1 MNKKTT
7 KNSNRKSKKTKNRQ
21 ENAIIVGIFLL
32 FILVVAYLFYFMSI
46 KPSNENAVAI
56 VNGNKITRGELDWWY
71 GASVLPEARAVITK
85 QDFLIVSLIP
95 QEILMQK
102 AKKEGIAV
110 TKDEVE
116 KLIGRPIINEEML
129 ALGKT
134 LRAKTNEKAKIECE
148 LEAKLAKIELEKQH
162 QLKEL
167 DETMFEANQK
177 ARPREIMKRL
187 VLGLFALILIT
198 FVAEM
203 FGVKGG
209 LITLGLFAVLFY
221 AFKN

>member
-1 MNKKTT
+1 MEN
-7 KNSNRKSKKTKNRQ
+7 KNSEAVELNELHLQQVMGRVAKGEGS
-21 ENAIIVGIFLL
+21 VDDD
-32 FILVVAYLFYFMSI
+32 ILI
-46 KPSNENAVAI
+46 K
-56 VNGNKITRGELDWWY
+56 
-71 GASVLPEARAVITK
+71 
-85 QDFLIVSLIP
+85 
-95 QEILMQK
+95 
-102 AKKEGIAV
+102 
-110 TKDEVE
+110 EVE
-116 KLIGRPIINEEML
+116 KLIGRPIIDEEMR

-134 LRAKTNEKAKIECE
+134 LRAKTNEKTGIECE
-148 LEAKLAKIELEKQH
+148 LEAKLAEIDLEKQR

-167 DETMFEANQK
+167 D
-177 ARPREIMKRL
+177 KRM

>member
-1 MNKKTT
+1 ME
-7 KNSNRKSKKTKNRQ
+7 KNSGAVELNELHLQQVMERVSKG
-21 ENAIIVGIFLL
+21 EGSVDDD
-32 FILVVAYLFYFMSI
+32 ILI
-46 KPSNENAVAI
+46 K
-56 VNGNKITRGELDWWY
+56 
-71 GASVLPEARAVITK
+71 
-85 QDFLIVSLIP
+85 
-95 QEILMQK
+95 
-102 AKKEGIAV
+102 
-110 TKDEVE
+110 EVE